1 MEVDRIK
8 DRLHFHDLALVPAR
22 SLDAMASV
30 FAKRKAA
37 GDMLPIEEE
46 DLALRMDPAQSLPSV
61 KSIFVAFEQVPF
73 SDREPAPKEGYGR
86 LAGFSRDR
94 DYHLI
99 LNEKMAGLENYLR
112 ETEPGIQFHR
122 QVDTGPLYE
131 RGFAAMTGKGFI
143 GRNGSF
149 IHCRLGSYVAIG
161 LLLTNIEGGEVR
173 VSRDSC
179 GDCRA
184 CVDACPGG
192 AIDMSGVLHPGRCR
206 SWITQKRGELS
217 DGERAVMADWIYGC
231 DVCQMVCPK
240 NVGIDVVY
248 EEQDPVHHIPLEG
261 LEEETNRSFKKRYG
275 RLSGSWRGKKQWVK
289 NAAYI
294 RRYFDERK
302 K

>member
-1 MEVDRIK
+1 MEVERIK
-8 DRLHFHDLALVPAR
+8 EQLGFHDLALVPAKR
-22 SLDAMASV
+22 LDAMAPV
-30 FAKRKAA
+30 FMKRKEA
-37 GDMLPIEEE
+37 GEMLSIEPE
-46 DLALRMDPAQSLPSV
+46 DINARLDPAGSLSSA

-73 SDREPAPKEGYGR
+73 TDVEPESKKGYGR
-86 LAGFSRDR
+86 LASFSRDT
-94 DYHLI
+94 DYHLL
-99 LNEKMAGLENYLR
+99 LNEKMDRLEKYLKSAYPDV
-112 ETEPGIQFHR
+112 EYYR

-131 RGFAAMTGKGFI
+131 RGFAAMTGKGYI

-149 IHCRLGSYVAIG
+149 IHSRLGSYVAIG
-161 LLLTNIEGGEVR
+161 LLLTNLEGGEACEM
-173 VSRDSC
+173 SSDC

-192 AIDMSGVLHPGRCR
+192 AIEFTGILHPGRCR
-206 SWITQKRGELS
+206 SWITQKRGELTE
-217 DGERAVMADWIYGC
+217 GERAVMADWIYGC

-240 NVGIDVVY
+240 NVGIDAVY
-248 EEQDPVHHIPLEG
+248 EEEDPVHHIPLEG